1 MACPSK
7 FWRLLLALLAL
18 GAAPGAAGAAELVA
32 PYVNSPQEDV
42 ELMLDMADAGPG
54 DYVIDLGAGDGRI
67 VITAALRGAAGHGV
81 ELDREL
87 VELARRRA
95 RAAEVDDRAAF
106 RHGDVFEADLRG
118 ATIVTLYLMPE
129 VNLRL
134 RPKLL
139 AELPPGTRVL
149 SNSFDMGDWQPDR
162 RAQGRTSG
170 GILMWIVPA
179 AVAGTWHIE
188 AGDGPF
194 ELEIAQQFQ
203 RIDMSLRR
211 DGRELHVLD
220 ATLSGE
226 RIAFSAGDGHTRYVF
241 SGRADGGRLSG
252 VMQAH
257 GVDDT
262 RIGPWQAVRTGGG

>member
-1 MACPSK
+1 MVRAANPHR
-7 FWRLLLALLAL
+7 RLTVLVVLALVSG
-18 GAAPGAAGAAELVA
+18 GARGAELVA

-42 ELMLDMADAGPG
+42 ALMLNMAAAGPG
-54 DYVIDLGAGDGRI
+54 DYLIDLGAGDGRI
-67 VITAALRGAAGHGV
+67 VITAALRGAVGHGV

-87 VELARRRA
+87 VELARRQA
-95 RAAEVDDRAAF
+95 RAAEVDDRVAF
-106 RHGDVFEADLRG
+106 HHGDVFDADLRG

-179 AVAGTWHIE
+179 RVAGAWRLD
-188 AGDGPF
+188 AGGTGF
-194 ELEIAQQFQ
+194 ELEVAQQYQ
-203 RIDMSLRR
+203 EIEVSLRR
-211 DGRELHVLD
+211 AGRELHVLS
-220 ATLSGE
+220 ASLSGD
-226 RIAFSAGDGHTRYVF
+226 RIAFSAGDGYTRYVF
-241 SGRADGGRLSG
+241 SGRVDGARMSG

-257 GVDDT
+257 DVDDT
-262 RIGPWQAVRTGGG
+262 HIGHWRAARAGAG

>member
-1 MACPSK
+1 MARVTKPH
-7 FWRLLLALLAL
+7 RLLLVLLVLA
-18 GAAPGAAGAAELVA
+18 AAPGAARGAELVA

-42 ELMLDMADAGPG
+42 ELMLDMAGAGPG

-81 ELDREL
+81 ELDRER

-106 RHGDVFEADLRG
+106 RHGDVFDADLRG

-149 SNSFDMGDWQPDR
+149 SNSFDMGAWQPDR

-170 GILMWIVPA
+170 GILMWVVPA
-179 AVAGTWHIE
+179 RVAGAWRLAANGAT
-188 AGDGPF
+188 F
-194 ELEIAQQFQ
+194 ELDIAQQFQ
-203 RIDMSLRR
+203 EIEVSLRR
-211 DGRELHVLD
+211 AGRELHVLS

-226 RIAFSAGDGHTRYVF
+226 HIAFSAGDGYSRYVF
-241 SGRADGGRLSG
+241 SGRIDDGRLSG

-257 GVDDT
+257 GVEDT
-262 RIGPWQAVRTGGG
+262 LIGHWQAIRKDDG

>member
-1 MACPSK
+1 MARVSK
-7 FWRLLLALLAL
+7 SCRLLLTLLAL
-18 GAAPGAAGAAELVA
+18 GAVPAVAGAAELVA

-42 ELMLDMADAGPG
+42 ELMLDMAGAGPG
-54 DYVIDLGAGDGRI
+54 DYLIDLGAGDGRI
-67 VITAALRGAAGHGV
+67 VITAALRGAVGHGV
-81 ELDREL
+81 VLDREL

-95 RAAEVDDRAAF
+95 RAAEVDDRVAF
-106 RHGDVFEADLRG
+106 RHGDVFDADLRG

-170 GILMWIVPA
+170 GSRMWIVPA
-179 AVAGTWHIE
+179 PVAGTWRLE
-188 AGDGPF
+188 SAGETF
-194 ELEIAQQFQ
+194 ALEVAQQFQ
-203 RIDMSLRR
+203 EIDLSLGRA
-211 DGRELHVLD
+211 GRELHVLN
-220 ATLSGE
+220 ATLTGG
-226 RIAFSAGDGHTRYVF
+226 RIAFSAGDGSRRYVF
-241 SGRADGGRLSG
+241 SGRVDGGRMSG
-252 VMQAH
+252 VMQIH

-262 RIGPWQAVRTGGG
+262 RIGHWQATRADAG